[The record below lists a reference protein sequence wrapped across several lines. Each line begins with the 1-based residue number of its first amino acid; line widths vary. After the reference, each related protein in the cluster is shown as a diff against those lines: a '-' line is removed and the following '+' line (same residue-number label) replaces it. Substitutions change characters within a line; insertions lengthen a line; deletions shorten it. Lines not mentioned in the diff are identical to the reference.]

1 MDLRQMRYF
10 VAVAEAGGFS
20 AASAALGVAQS
31 ALSRHV
37 QCLEQD
43 LGTRLFERG
52 RHGVALTEAG
62 ALLLAR
68 GRYLLGEIETTRA
81 DLAAHAREV
90 RGTVDLATSSTVAE
104 VLYGPLAARFARAHP
119 GVHLNFH
126 EGQDDLI
133 ERLAQG
139 RLDLAI
145 VTTSDRTDLVAF
157 HPLYTERVWLIGL
170 PDDPLLGRGPP
181 HGQIEVAQV
190 LERDLILPVGEA
202 SLRWLR
208 EQARALGMP
217 LRCRLHAESLP
228 TIRELVRLGLGCGLL
243 PYAAVRRELAEGS
256 FAGAEIRGFELVRKL
271 GTPRNRPASRAA
283 RVVAAAIEAEVRTL
297 IAEGRIEQASLAG
310 TEAEGGPRI
319 A

>member
-1 MDLRQMRYF
+1 MDLRQVRYF

-52 RHGVALTEAG
+52 RRGVALTEAG
-62 ALLLAR
+62 TLLLAR
-68 GRYLLGEIETTRA
+68 GRYLLGEMETTRA

-104 VLYGPLAARFARAHP
+104 VLYGPLAARFARTHP

-170 PDDPLLGRGPP
+170 PDDPLLGGGP
-181 HGQIEVAQV
+181 IEVSQV

-208 EQARALGMP
+208 EQARALGKP

-256 FAGAEIRGFELVRKL
+256 FSGAEIRGFELVRKL
-271 GTPRNRPASRAA
+271 GTPRHRPASRAA

-297 IAEGRIEQASLAG
+297 MAEGRIEQASLAG
-310 TEAEGGPRI
+310 AEAERNPPS

>member
-1 MDLRQMRYF
+1 MEGRMDLRQVRYF

-52 RHGVALTEAG
+52 RRGVALTEAG
-62 ALLLAR
+62 TLLLAR
-68 GRYLLGEIETTRA
+68 GRYLLGEMETTRA

-170 PDDPLLGRGPP
+170 PDDPLLGGGP
-181 HGQIEVAQV
+181 IEVSQV

-208 EQARALGMP
+208 EQARALGKP

-256 FAGAEIRGFELVRKL
+256 FSGAEIRGFELVRKL
-271 GTPRNRPASRAA
+271 GTPRHRPASRAA

-310 TEAEGGPRI
+310 AEAERNPPS

>member
-1 MDLRQMRYF
+1 MDLRQVRYF

-52 RHGVALTEAG
+52 RRGVALTEAG
-62 ALLLAR
+62 TLLLAR
-68 GRYLLGEIETTRA
+68 GRYLLGEMESTRA

-104 VLYGPLAARFARAHP
+104 VLYGPLAARFARTHP

-157 HPLYTERVWLIGL
+157 RPLYTERVWLIGL
-170 PDDPLLGRGPP
+170 PDDPLLGG
-181 HGQIEVAQV
+181 GVIEVSQV

-208 EQARALGMP
+208 EQARALDRP

-256 FAGAEIRGFELVRKL
+256 FSGAEIRGFELVRKL
-271 GTPRNRPASRAA
+271 GTPRHRPASRAA

-310 TEAEGGPRI
+310 TEAEGAPRS

>member
-1 MDLRQMRYF
+1 MDLRQVRYF

-52 RHGVALTEAG
+52 RRGVALTEAG
-62 ALLLAR
+62 TLLLAR
-68 GRYLLGEIETTRA
+68 GRYLLGEMESTRA

-157 HPLYTERVWLIGL
+157 RPLYTERVWLIGL
-170 PDDPLLGRGPP
+170 PDDPLLGG
-181 HGQIEVAQV
+181 GVIEVSQV

-208 EQARALGMP
+208 EQARALDRP

-256 FAGAEIRGFELVRKL
+256 FSGAEIRGFELVRKH
-271 GTPRNRPASRAA
+271 GTPRHRPASRAA

-310 TEAEGGPRI
+310 TEAEGAPRS

>member
-1 MDLRQMRYF
+1 MDLRQVRYF

-52 RHGVALTEAG
+52 RRGVALTEAG
-62 ALLLAR
+62 TLLLAR
-68 GRYLLGEIETTRA
+68 GRYLLGEMETTRA

-104 VLYGPLAARFARAHP
+104 VLYGPLAARFARMHP

-170 PDDPLLGRGPP
+170 PDDPLLGSGR
-181 HGQIEVAQV
+181 IEVSQV

-256 FAGAEIRGFELVRKL
+256 FSGAEIRGFELVRKL
-271 GTPRNRPASRAA
+271 GTPRHRPASRAA

-297 IAEGRIEQASLAG
+297 IADGRIEQARLADAG
-310 TEAEGGPRI
+310 AEGNPGS

>member
-1 MDLRQMRYF
+1 MDLRQVRYF

-52 RHGVALTEAG
+52 RRGVALTEAG
-62 ALLLAR
+62 TLLLAR
-68 GRYLLGEIETTRA
+68 GRYLLGEMETTRA

-104 VLYGPLAARFARAHP
+104 VLYGPLAARFARMHP

-170 PDDPLLGRGPP
+170 PDDPLLGGGR
-181 HGQIEVAQV
+181 IEVSQV

-256 FAGAEIRGFELVRKL
+256 FSGAEIRGFELVRKL
-271 GTPRNRPASRAA
+271 GTPRHRPASRAA

-310 TEAEGGPRI
+310 TEAEGGPRS

>member
-1 MDLRQMRYF
+1 MDLRQVRYF

-52 RHGVALTEAG
+52 RRGVALTEAG
-62 ALLLAR
+62 TLLLAR
-68 GRYLLGEIETTRA
+68 GRYLLGEMESTRA

-104 VLYGPLAARFARAHP
+104 VLYGPLAARFARTHP

-170 PDDPLLGRGPP
+170 PDDPLLGGGR
-181 HGQIEVAQV
+181 IEVSQV

-208 EQARALGMP
+208 EQARALGKP

-310 TEAEGGPRI
+310 TEAEGNPRS

>member
-52 RHGVALTEAG
+52 RRGVALTEAG
-62 ALLLAR
+62 TLLLAR

-104 VLYGPLAARFARAHP
+104 VLYGPLAARFARTHP

-170 PDDPLLGRGPP
+170 PDDPLLGGGR
-181 HGQIEVAQV
+181 IEVSQV
-190 LERDLILPVGEA
+190 LERNLILPVGEA

-310 TEAEGGPRI
+310 TEAEGVPRS

>member
-10 VAVAEAGGFS
+10 VAVAETGGFS
-20 AASAALGVAQS
+20 AAAAALGVAQS

-52 RHGVALTEAG
+52 RRGVALTEAG
-62 ALLLAR
+62 TLLLAR
-68 GRYLLGEIETTRA
+68 GRYLLGEMETTRA

-104 VLYGPLAARFARAHP
+104 VLYGPLAARFARTHP

-170 PDDPLLGRGPP
+170 PDDPLLGG
-181 HGQIEVAQV
+181 GVIEVSQV

-208 EQARALGMP
+208 EQARALGKP

-310 TEAEGGPRI
+310 TEAEGGPRS